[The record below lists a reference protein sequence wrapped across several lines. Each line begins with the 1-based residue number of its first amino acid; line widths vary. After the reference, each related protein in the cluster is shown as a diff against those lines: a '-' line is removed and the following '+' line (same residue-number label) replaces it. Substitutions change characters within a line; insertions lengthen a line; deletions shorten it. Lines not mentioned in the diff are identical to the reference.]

1 MDKINCLVY
10 LYTWA
15 KLEGEFV
22 WIYRTL
28 LEYTWLN
35 QPSYIRVGN
44 TFVNYCSL
52 NKVID
57 LLFFIWC
64 PINHYAS
71 LLQISNAMQ
80 MECSQTQWKFMIKI
94 SGFFWLMENAPW
106 AIPLQSLNW
115 KENPLGVLS
124 HPTLRLSQR
133 FAPGLSQT
141 HFHSALNIFG
151 FSSEMSLRG
160 FAHRNST
167 FYFHTLARKNF
178 CAAFV
183 TVQDTPSNL
192 QKCFRS
198 EVYNC
203 IQIGLDELTPGT
215 RDGTK
220 K

>member
-10 LYTWA
+10 LYTRA

-115 KENPLGVLS
+115 KENPLGYS
-124 HPTLRLSQR
+124 
-133 FAPGLSQT
+133 
-141 HFHSALNIFG
+141 
-151 FSSEMSLRG
+151 
-160 FAHRNST
+160 
-167 FYFHTLARKNF
+167 
-178 CAAFV
+178 
-183 TVQDTPSNL
+183 
-192 QKCFRS
+192 
-198 EVYNC
+198 
-203 IQIGLDELTPGT
+203 LTPPSDYPNDSPQDFRKHIST
-215 RDGTK
+215 RPSIFSVSPRKWVWGGLPIEIQHFIFK
-220 K
+220 P